1 MRDPL
6 GSEPPGG
13 DEPVPTMGGSEPTDS
28 PRRPGQVSYRA
39 MTEADLP
46 FVVDQHLYHFPD
58 GFFARLGPRF
68 LSEYYRAFLTG
79 SAVRATIAEVDDEPA
94 GYLVG
99 VTDPPVHRD
108 HVVRRHG
115 RALVL
120 KAVVAMLR
128 RPALALL
135 FLRTRTGLYARKLL
149 RRHPPSARAAST
161 AGGAADT
168 TAGPE
173 PRGGATAVLTHVA
186 VVPGAQSCG
195 IGSELIRRFDEEVA
209 TAGCEWLT
217 LVTASGED
225 GAGPYYRRH
234 GWQPSG
240 DRRTPDGLHLTTY
253 ERPVQAAPHS
263 RYHTRG
269 SEDTA

>member
-13 DEPVPTMGGSEPTDS
+13 DEPLPTTGGSEQYDCTL
-28 PRRPGQVSYRA
+28 RRPGRVSYRT

-46 FVVDQHLYHFPD
+46 FVVAQHMYHFPD
-58 GFFARLGPRF
+58 GFFARLGQRF

-79 SAVRATIAEVDDEPA
+79 SAVRASIAEFDDEPA

-99 VTDPPVHRD
+99 VTDPPAHRD

-120 KAVVAMLR
+120 KAVAAMLR
-128 RPALALL
+128 RPALGLL

-149 RRHPPSARAAST
+149 RRRGPRANRSGAAS
-161 AGGAADT
+161 AALSGQQPRS
-168 TAGPE
+168 GP
-173 PRGGATAVLTHVA
+173 TAVLTHVA
-186 VVPGAQSCG
+186 VVPGVQSCG

-209 TAGCEWLT
+209 AAGCERLS
-217 LVTASGED
+217 LVTASGEQ
-225 GAGPYYRRH
+225 GAGPYYRRN
-234 GWQPSG
+234 GWQASG
-240 DRRTPDGLHLTTY
+240 GRCTPDGLQLTTY
-253 ERPVQAAPHS
+253 ERPVQAARHNG
-263 RYHTRG
+263 YHTRG